1 MASTGTTSPTTPTP
15 EQHQGTAVVVAL
27 DGSEHARRALHW
39 GVAVATALGRP
50 LGVVRAWDD
59 DDGADDDAERE
70 QRASAVRAATAEVV
84 DEELPG
90 AVVRTHLVRGPA
102 TDAVP
107 ASAGAT
113 DAALLVVGSRGRSGV
128 AALLG
133 SVSRACINRS
143 PVPVLVVP
151 PDSPGPALE
160 GAPIVVGDDG
170 SPGAR
175 RAVAW
180 AAELAAALGTTV
192 VVARG
197 ADPLPADDA
206 PPPAAPSAD
215 ELVDRGVPHRL
226 VAAEDDAR
234 HLLTR
239 TATEEDASLVV
250 VGSRGN
256 GPVKALLLGSVA
268 AFVVRHSTR
277 PVVVVPD
284 AHPDREQS

>member
-1 MASTGTTSPTTPTP
+1 MAATGTTSPTTPTP
-15 EQHQGTAVVVAL
+15 EHHQGTAVVVAF

-39 GVAVATALGRP
+39 GAAVATALGRP
-50 LGVVRAWDD
+50 LAIVRAWDD
-59 DDGADDDAERE
+59 DGADEDTAE
-70 QRASAVRAATAEVV
+70 QQTRALRAATTEVV
-84 DEELPG
+84 DEEVPG
-90 AVVRTHLVRGPA
+90 TDVRTHLVRGPA

-107 ASAGAT
+107 ASAVAT

-128 AALLG
+128 SALLG

-143 PVPVLVVP
+143 SVPVLVVP
-151 PDSPGPALE
+151 PAAPDPALD
-160 GAPIVVGDDG
+160 GASIVVGDDG

-180 AAELAAALGTTV
+180 AADLAAAAGTGV
-192 VVARG
+192 VVVRG
-197 ADPLPADDA
+197 ADPLPTDDA
-206 PPPAAPSAD
+206 APATAPSAD
-215 ELVDRGVPHRL
+215 ELLDRGVSHRL

-239 TATEEDASLVV
+239 TASEEDASLVV

-277 PVVVVPD
+277 PVVVVPT
-284 AHPDREQS
+284 AHRDREQP